1 MDSLKNNYKKLI
13 IQVLIKKYEKSNIF
27 KTREEQQ
34 RRIMVKTSD
43 FKKVDFENY
52 EQKSTFFE
60 ALKDLKDDALLD
72 YSWIRFEEGNLLK
85 AIWLN
90 QDQEA
95 ITRAYKVAGLE
106 VTYNVYE
113 KMVEALNAYAF
124 KNYDWMV
131 TLKQDLIQ
139 RFDRSGKFGNLL
151 TTDPEI
157 DSELIR
163 CMIELDKLSFTSV
176 HERVFSASVFGDS
189 KFFQNNLKS
198 RLESIIR
205 RYNEMDEDVDA
216 LQMVCLYTNP
226 ELIYFCGPI
235 HLVLESGNYDA
246 LALNQGAVLLG
257 NYVREIRGI
266 KPSKSIRTIISIEN
280 RATYEL
286 MIQHKPEQVLLVYHG
301 GFASG
306 VKRQFFASLYRA
318 FPEAD
323 YYHWSDID
331 LGGVRIL
338 RTLKNII
345 PKVKPMLM
353 DEATLSK
360 HRSVAIEIHSSY
372 KEKIKR
378 MLENEMANDKDSDRD
393 CSMILEGILKHGV
406 RLEQENIDVSH
417 ESLGSVFLT
426 HHGWSVSVL

>member
-1 MDSLKNNYKKLI
+1 MDSLKHNYKKMI
-13 IQVLIKKYEKSNIF
+13 MQVLIKKYEKSNIF

-34 RRIMVKTSD
+34 RRIMVKASD

-60 ALKDLKDDALLD
+60 ALRDLKNDGLLD
-72 YSWIRFEEGNLLK
+72 YSWIRFEEGNLLN

-95 ITRAYKVAGLE
+95 ITRAYKVTGLE

-113 KMVEALNAYAF
+113 KMVETLNSYAF
-124 KNYDWMV
+124 KNYDWMD

-139 RFDRSGKFGNLL
+139 RFNRSGKFGNLL
-151 TTDPEI
+151 TMDPEI

-198 RLESIIR
+198 RFESVIR

-216 LQMVCLYTNP
+216 LQMVCLYANP
-226 ELIYFCGPI
+226 ELIYFCGSI

-246 LALNQGAVLLG
+246 IALDQGAVLLG
-257 NYVREIRGI
+257 NYVREIREI

-286 MIQHKPEQVLLVYHG
+286 MIWHKPEQVLLVYHG
-301 GFASG
+301 GFASS
-306 VKRQFFASLYRA
+306 VKRQFFAWLYRS

-353 DEATLSK
+353 DEMTLLK
-360 HRSVAIEIHSSY
+360 HRDVAIEIHGLY
-372 KEKIKR
+372 KEKIEK
-378 MLENEMANDKDSDRD
+378 MLENEMKNEKDSDRD
-393 CSMILEGILKHGV
+393 CRMILEGILKLGL
-406 RLEQENIDVSH
+406 RLEQENIDVSR
-417 ESLGSVFLT
+417 GVF
-426 HHGWSVSVL
+426 